1 MTGPRQLPRPAQD
14 RERPGGRDRAAAAH
28 ARRPGRSRSG
38 APPRGHAPRPARDLD
53 RAPASRPPKSP
64 PSSASAPSAADETF
78 VNSDGSGLFVAN
90 RSGASATQCYR
101 NGASLGSG
109 TAATTIPGGAGNLF
123 VCAMNP
129 NEANPSTRQQALPF
143 LGGSLT
149 ADEVAELYEA
159 FAYYLAALGAI

>member
-1 MTGPRQLPRPAQD
+1 VPP
-14 RERPGGRDRAAAAH
+14 
-28 ARRPGRSRSG
+28 
-38 APPRGHAPRPARDLD
+38 PPR
-53 RAPASRPPKSP
+53 ASRPPSSP

-90 RSGASATQCYR
+90 RSGASSTQCYR

-109 TAATTIPGGAGNLF
+109 TAAATTMPGGAGNLF

-129 NEANPSTRQQALPF
+129 NEANPSIRQQALAF
-143 LGGSLT
+143 FGGSLT

-159 FAYYLAALGAI
+159 FAYYLDAIGAI